1 MQQPK
6 TRTSN
11 DAFSRYF
18 VGRINGVC
26 LVSVKVRLNMTMWRN
41 HIVPQRKHIVL
52 YNLTFTPNQA
62 STINATYKT
71 LMLGKIEGRR
81 RRGQK
86 RMRWFDGI
94 TNSMDM
100 RLSKLQEIAKDR
112 EAWSA
117 VVHRVAKSP
126 TQPIN

>member
-62 STINATYKT
+62 STINATYKIVGCRCNR
-71 LMLGKIEGRR
+71 LIGKDPDVG
-81 RRGQK
+81 
-86 RMRWFDGI
+86 
-94 TNSMDM
+94 
-100 RLSKLQEIAKDR
+100 KD
-112 EAWSA
+112 
-117 VVHRVAKSP
+117 
-126 TQPIN
+126 